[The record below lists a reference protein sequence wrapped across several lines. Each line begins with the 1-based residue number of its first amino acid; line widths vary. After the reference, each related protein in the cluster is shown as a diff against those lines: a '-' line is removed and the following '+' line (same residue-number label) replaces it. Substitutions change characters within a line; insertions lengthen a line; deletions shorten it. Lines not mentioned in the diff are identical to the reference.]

1 MAKVEL
7 LENTVVTAFDDNYV
21 FPFLVMA
28 HTAKKNSTFSFRF
41 KIAFGKT
48 QLSEKNLSLISRVL
62 SIFEIPFDLIP
73 IELSNDLKPQDHI
86 SITAFARLYLADI
99 LSKEFLWLDC
109 DLLCRIGWD
118 SIFFEYESA
127 LKENTV
133 CAAVDGIPLQ
143 NLLGSYDNVRNAAMI
158 RMGEN
163 YFNSGVLL
171 VNTEKWKDLN
181 STENWKEIHSQYQ
194 QLGFRYADQCLLNFM
209 CHETFHHLDAKY
221 NVFANVRRNY
231 VRTSKIKILHFPGRD
246 KPWTFQRYSLAIL
259 FSSVK
264 ARFFLE
270 YFKDQKEM
278 IDSVRIKDPIL
289 GDNLEQLQISL
300 VQKRSIGYQLGRF
313 SKKIA
318 RLRINIPSLL

>member
-1 MAKVEL
+1 MAKIEL
-7 LENTVVTAFDDNYV
+7 QENTVVTAFDDNYV

-28 HTAKKNSTFSFRF
+28 HTAKKNSSLSFRF

-48 QLSEKNLSLISRVL
+48 QLSEKNLSLISSVL

-73 IELSNDLKPQDHI
+73 IELSDDLRPQDHI

-99 LSKEFLWLDC
+99 LSKDFLWLDC

-118 SIFFEYESA
+118 DIFFEYESA

-143 NLLGSYDNVRNAAMI
+143 NLLGSYDNVRNAAMV
-158 RMGEN
+158 RMGGN

-171 VNTEKWKDLN
+171 LNTKRWKDLN

-209 CHETFHHLDAKY
+209 CYETFHHIDAKY
-221 NVFANVRRNY
+221 NVFANVRRNQ
-231 VRTSKIKILHFPGRD
+231 VRSSMIKILHFPGRD
-246 KPWTFQRYSLAIL
+246 KPWTFKKYSSAIL

-264 ARFFLE
+264 VRFFFQ
-270 YFKDQKEM
+270 YFNDQKEM
-278 IDSVRIKDPIL
+278 INSVRIHDP
-289 GDNLEQLQISL
+289 NLAVDLQKLHGSL
-300 VQKRSIGYQLGRF
+300 IQKRSVGYQLR
-313 SKKIA
+313 
-318 RLRINIPSLL
+318 RISVKLTRPRRNTP